1 MHLCDFQIVLKVKNQ
16 LILDFVMRHK
26 VNACFVTPKGKN
38 VGAYFGMGPKWAH
51 KCEFKA
57 KSTCTNQEKRWLV
70 QVECTIIKE
79 GKDKILNC
87 NMHRQDMWQNCK
99 DKIMKFYFH

>member
-1 MHLCDFQIVLKVKNQ
+1 
-16 LILDFVMRHK
+16 
-26 VNACFVTPKGKN
+26 
-38 VGAYFGMGPKWAH
+38 MGPKWTH

-79 GKDKILNC
+79 GKDKILNG